1 MTDDALC
8 IESEVRRPW
17 HLPDDCEWVD
27 GAIRAKP
34 GGAESDGI
42 NSTLLA
48 LLNVF
53 VREHKLGFVFGAQT
67 GYKCFPKKP
76 KQVRKPDTSFVAAGR
91 LKDNK
96 PPKGDITIVPDL
108 IAEVVSPNDTYE
120 DVTARVA
127 DFKAVQVKLIW
138 VISPETRTVLVRR
151 ADGSCAEL
159 DETGTL
165 SGEDVLPGFAC
176 PVAELFV

>member
-1 MTDDALC
+1 MADTTLAGAPELELEAPDGYELIDDQLK
-8 IESEVRRPW
+8 E
-17 HLPDDCEWVD
+17 
-27 GAIRAKP
+27 KP
-34 GGAESDGI
+34 MGAESDGI
-42 NSTLLA
+42 NCLLLA
-48 LLNVF
+48 RLTEF
-53 VREHKLGFVFGAQT
+53 VREHKLGRVFGAQT
-67 GYKCFPKKP
+67 GYKCFPKKR
-76 KQVRKPDTSFVAAGR
+76 KVRKPDTSFVASGR

-96 PPKGDITIVPDL
+96 PPKGDIDIVPDL

-120 DVTARVA
+120 DVASRVPT
-127 DFKAVQVKLIW
+127 FNAVSVKLIW